1 MPGTGLHLVVHINA
15 IRVQFQCDKIFY
27 TDLNVPSIEALS
39 VYPSGKKS
47 VSRPVN
53 LWDVIANVTVSV
65 TNTGDRARAEIP
77 QLYLSYPES
86 AKQPVR
92 QLQGFERVELAR
104 RERSTVT
111 FPIRRQDVSF
121 WDVEAE
127 QWAVKE
133 VLLETD
139 TRRLKASSVDMLRY
153 FCNVHQ
159 IQLQGIGI
167 VGLRKKCLLRDS
179 SDYCE
184 H

>member
-1 MPGTGLHLVVHINA
+1 MV
-15 IRVQFQCDKIFY
+15 FQCDKIFY

-133 VLLETD
+133 GEY
-139 TRRLKASSVDMLRY
+139 KFSAGASSRDLRLSRTVTIRTDR
-153 FCNVHQ
+153 CLVLAVVRVINNS
-159 IQLQGIGI
+159 LI
-167 VGLRKKCLLRDS
+167 V
-179 SDYCE
+179 
-184 H
+184 